1 MGANHRAPAVAV
13 ARFLAVFGGPLWT
26 TIITIAVVAVLVLLR
41 HPRTA
46 VALASTVSLSSI
58 AFSTI
63 KVVLER
69 PRPSSAM
76 MQLTTFSYP
85 SGHTTTAAALALTIA
100 ITLPRVWVRVWVWIA
115 GSGWIAFIA
124 WSRTYLELHWL
135 SDVLAGALLGAS
147 VAVLVDGVLRQLS
160 RRVRWLRPATLPA

>member
-13 ARFLAVFGGPLWT
+13 ARFPAVFGGPLWT

-100 ITLPRVWVRVWVWIA
+100 ITLPRVWVWIA

>member
-1 MGANHRAPAVAV
+1 
-13 ARFLAVFGGPLWT
+13 
-26 TIITIAVVAVLVLLR
+26 
-41 HPRTA
+41 
-46 VALASTVSLSSI
+46 
-58 AFSTI
+58 
-63 KVVLER
+63 
-69 PRPSSAM
+69 M

-100 ITLPRVWVRVWVWIA
+100 ITLPRVWVWVWVWIA

-124 WSRTYLELHWL
+124 WSRTYRELHSL

-160 RRVRWLRPATLPA
+160 RRVRWLCPATLPA